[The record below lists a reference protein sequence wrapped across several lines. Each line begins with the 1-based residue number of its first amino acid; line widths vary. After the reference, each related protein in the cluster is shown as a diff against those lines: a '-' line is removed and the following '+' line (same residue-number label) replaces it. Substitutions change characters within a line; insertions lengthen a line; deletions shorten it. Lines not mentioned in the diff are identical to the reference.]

1 MNGRRYLA
9 LDVGERRIGLAVGD
23 EGGGIARPLKTLR
36 RRGVG
41 TDVAAVGDIARR
53 EEVTALLIGLPLTLR
68 GDEGPQAARVR
79 RFADACAALRLPVEL
94 HDERFTTSEA
104 GLRGAADVDA
114 GAARILLEDFLRARR
129 RA

>member
-1 MNGRRYLA
+1 VRRYLA

-23 EGGGIARPLKTLR
+23 EGGGIARPLRTLTR
-36 RRGVG
+36 RALAA
-41 TDVAAVGDIARR
+41 DVAAIGELARK

-79 RFADACAALRLPVEL
+79 RFAESLAPLGLPL
-94 HDERFTTSEA
+94 QWHDERFTTSEA
-104 GLRGAADVDA
+104 ELQGATDLDA
-114 GAARILLEDFLRARR
+114 GAAAILLEDFLRGL

>member
-1 MNGRRYLA
+1 VRRYLA

-23 EGGGIARPLKTLR
+23 EAGGIARPLRTLR
-36 RRGVG
+36 RRALAS
-41 TDVAAVGDIARR
+41 DVAAIRALARE

-79 RFADACAALRLPVEL
+79 RFGDALVSLGLPIEF
-94 HDERFTTSEA
+94 HDERFTTA
-104 GLRGAADVDA
+104 QAAIDGAADVDG
-114 GAARILLEDFLRARR
+114 GAAVILLEDRLRSG